1 MLAWALDKAPPAPIT
16 PPDIPLAFA
25 ITVELF
31 KASISILFP
40 INSLPFPTILTPTV
54 PLSEAEASEPAPL
67 ASPALTPCVFTSV
80 LFSFSALIDTPV
92 SLSSSVLDVKLL
104 SLISIFTLLLFSALA
119 KRIPTATPPII
130 VESVLTAILELSLAL
145 MLIIFPE
152 IVLLDIFIPVP
163 PFDVTSP

>member
-1 MLAWALDKAPPAPIT
+1 M
-16 PPDIPLAFA
+16 
-25 ITVELF
+25 
-31 KASISILFP
+31 
-40 INSLPFPTILTPTV
+40 
-54 PLSEAEASEPAPL
+54 
-67 ASPALTPCVFTSV
+67 
-80 LFSFSALIDTPV
+80 
-92 SLSSSVLDVKLL
+92 KLL

-119 KRIPTATPPII
+119 KRTPTATPPII